1 MSTLA
6 FSILVELGSESRA
19 PRRSRRITGQLKTEK
34 VALVTVP
41 RSIYWWEYES
51 TIEDSAQDVVHDMQ
65 SLCFLLVDSF
75 ERP

>member
-6 FSILVELGSESRA
+6 FSILAELGSESRA
-19 PRRSRRITGQLKTEK
+19 LCRSRCITGQLKTEK
-34 VALVTVP
+34 VTLVAVP

-51 TIEDSAQDVVHDMQ
+51 TIEDSAQDAVHDMQ
-65 SLCFLLVDSF
+65 SPCFLLVDSF